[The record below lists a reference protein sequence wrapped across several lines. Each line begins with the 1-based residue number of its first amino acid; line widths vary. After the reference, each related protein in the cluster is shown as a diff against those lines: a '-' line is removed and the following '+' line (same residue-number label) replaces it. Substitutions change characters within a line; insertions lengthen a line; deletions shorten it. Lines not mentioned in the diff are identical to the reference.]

1 MKPIGWTPA
10 FQAFLLVAFSSAQAI
25 ADGGV
30 MRLSQAQGPF
40 LITIFT
46 TPELV
51 PHRPVD
57 VSLLVQRR
65 DSKDVVLDATVD
77 LQLIP
82 SRLSSVEPGDPMCGS
97 SPVGRL
103 RQASGEHSPGV
114 SIRASRGQSSNK
126 LLYAAAVEFDGPGNW
141 TLDATVEAM
150 GEPAR
155 VSCRLSVQPAARQ
168 LAGLLPYLF
177 LPAAAVLF
185 FAVNQHLRRS

>member
-1 MKPIGWTPA
+1 MKLIGWIPA
-10 FQAFLLVAFSSAQAI
+10 FQVLLLVAFPSAQVI
-25 ADGGV
+25 ADGGI

-40 LITIFT
+40 LVTIFS

-65 DSKDVVLDATVD
+65 DSKDMVLDATVD
-77 LQLIP
+77 LHLIP
-82 SRLSSVEPGDPMCGS
+82 SQLSSVEPGDPMCGS

-103 RQASGEHSPGV
+103 RQASGEHSAGV
-114 SIRASRGQSSNK
+114 SIRATRGQSSNK
-126 LLYAAAVEFDGPGNW
+126 LLYAAAVEFDTPGNW

-155 VSCRLSVQPAARQ
+155 VSCRVSVEPAARQ

-177 LPAAAVLF
+177 LPAAAVLI
-185 FAVNQHLRRS
+185 FAVNQYLR